1 MSGSE
6 PAAFAV
12 CDWCGERINYGNVQ
26 VTIARNVEQTP
37 QSSGGSI
44 QVVESNVLLTLCARD
59 GNRLD
64 RVFLQK
70 VLRA

>member
-1 MSGSE
+1 MGGPE
-6 PAAFAV
+6 RYAT
-12 CDWCGERINYGNVQ
+12 CDWCGEPIHFGNAQ

-37 QSSGGSI
+37 DSTGGSI

-64 RVFLQK
+64 RDFLQR